1 MIMQEAR
8 EQIVEYSKKMSAAG
22 LSVGTSGNI
31 SFYDKETGYMAISPS
46 GLGYF
51 DTTPEDVVVMDLDG
65 NIIDGKRKPSSEH
78 GLHTIFY
85 RNRPEAGAVVHTH
98 SPYCTTLACMGET
111 LKSVHYVIMGTGVE
125 EVPLTPYVTFGTPEL
140 AEAVG
145 ETLKAN
151 PKTRATLLA
160 NHGIVVCQANLPK
173 AFGLA
178 VNCEF
183 VAQVQYQCL
192 CAGKM
197 NLISHEEMEKA
208 FERSKTYGQVPDK
221 K

>member
-1 MIMQEAR
+1 MEEAR
-8 EQIVEYSKKMSAAG
+8 QQIVEYGKSMSAAG

-31 SFYDKETGYMAISPS
+31 SVFDHETGYMAISPS

-51 DTTPEDVVVMDLDG
+51 DTTPEDVVVMDLES

-78 GLHTIFY
+78 RLHTIFY
-85 RNRPEAGAVVHTH
+85 RNRPAAGAVVHTH

-111 LKSVHYVIMGTGVE
+111 LKAVHYVIMGTNTE

-145 ETLKAN
+145 ETLRAH
-151 PKTRATLLA
+151 PESRATLLA
-160 NHGIVVCQANLPK
+160 NHGIVVCQATLPK

-183 VAQVQYQCL
+183 VAQVQWQCM
-192 CAGKM
+192 CAGKT
-197 NLISHEEMEKA
+197 NLISHEEMQKA